1 MSDEKQSGFDRD
13 SISNTLVVAIG
24 VSLVCSVLVSAAAVV
39 LRPAQ
44 ERNQAEFR
52 QRIVLE
58 VAGLYEPDVDIATQF
73 ASIDAQLVDLETG
86 EYVEDIDPESFDAE
100 AATNDPKLSV
110 VVPAEYDIANL
121 RRRPI
126 YAPVYL
132 VTDGDRIE
140 QIILPVHGAG
150 LWSTMRGFLSV
161 EADGN
166 TVRGLRFFEHAE
178 TPGLGDGIDKDP
190 WLSQFPGKLLFDAA
204 GEPRFEVVRGIA
216 PPGPNEIHQVDGMSG
231 ATLTGN
237 GVTNLIQYWS
247 GPHGFGPFLKRITDK
262 ANGDG

>member
-1 MSDEKQSGFDRD
+1 MPDEKKEFQRD

-44 ERNQAEFR
+44 ERNQAEFK
-52 QRIVLE
+52 QQIVLE
-58 VAGLYEPDVDIATQF
+58 VAGLYEPGAEITAQFNQVDAR
-73 ASIDAQLVDLETG
+73 LVDLETG
-86 EYVEDIDPESFDAE
+86 EYVEDIDPQSFDAV
-100 AATNDPKLSV
+100 AATNDPNLSV
-110 VVPAEYDIANL
+110 AVPADLDVANL
-121 RRRPI
+121 RRRAI

-132 VTDGDRIE
+132 VTDGDNIE
-140 QIILPVHGAG
+140 QIILPVYGAG

-178 TPGLGDGIDKDP
+178 TPGLGDQIDKDS
-190 WLSQFPGKLLFDAA
+190 WLAQFPGRLLFDAV
-204 GEPRFEVVRGIA
+204 GNVRFEVVRGKA
-216 PPGPNEIHQVDGMSG
+216 PPGPNAVHQVDGMSG

-237 GVTNLIQYWS
+237 GVSNLIQYWS
-247 GPHGFGPFLKRITDK
+247 GPHGFGPYLNRITDK

>member
-1 MSDEKQSGFDRD
+1 MPDEKKEFSRD

-58 VAGLYEPDVDIATQF
+58 VAGLYEPEVEIGTQF
-73 ASIDAQLVDLETG
+73 GRVDAYLVDLETG
-86 EYVEDIDPESFDAE
+86 EYVEDIDPESFDTE
-100 AATNDPKLSV
+100 AATNDPRLSV
-110 VVPAEYDIANL
+110 AVPAEYDIANL

-140 QIILPVHGAG
+140 QIILPMHGAG
-150 LWSTMRGFLSV
+150 LWSTMRGFLAV

-166 TVRGLRFFEHAE
+166 TIRGLRFFEHAE

-190 WLSQFPGKLLFDAA
+190 WLSQFPGKILFDAA
-204 GEPRFEVVRGIA
+204 GEPRFEVVRGLTQ
-216 PPGPNEIHQVDGMSG
+216 PGPNEVHQVDGMSG

-247 GPHGFGPFLKRITDK
+247 GPHGFGPYLTRITEK

>member
-1 MSDEKQSGFDRD
+1 MSDEKKREFSRD

-44 ERNQAEFR
+44 ERNQTEFR

-58 VAGLYEPDVDIATQF
+58 VAGLYDPDTEVATQF
-73 ASIDAQLVDLETG
+73 DAIDAQLVDLESG
-86 EYVEDIDPESFDAE
+86 DYVDGIDPESFDIA
-100 AATNDPKLSV
+100 AATNDPKLSITI
-110 VVPAEYDIANL
+110 PANLDIANL

-126 YAPVYL
+126 YSPVYL
-132 VTDGDRIE
+132 VAEGGDIE

-150 LWSTMRGFLSV
+150 LWSTMRGYLSV
-161 EADGN
+161 EADGK
-166 TVRGLRFFEHAE
+166 TVRGLRFYEHAE
-178 TPGLGDGIDKDP
+178 TPGLGDQIDKDT
-190 WLSQFPGKLLFDAA
+190 WLSQFPGKLLFDDA
-204 GEPRFEVVRGIA
+204 GATRFQVVRGKA
-216 PPGPNEIHQVDGMSG
+216 QPGPDAVYQVDGMSG

-237 GVTNLIQYWS
+237 GVMYLIQYWT
-247 GPHGFGPFLKRITDK
+247 GPHGFGPYLNRMNK

>member
-1 MSDEKQSGFDRD
+1 MSDEKQSGFNRD

-44 ERNQAEFR
+44 ERNQAAFK
-52 QRIVLE
+52 QQIVLE
-58 VAGLYEPDVDIATQF
+58 VAGLYEPDLDVATQF
-73 ASIDAQLVDLETG
+73 DQIEARLVDLETG
-86 EYVEDIDPESFDAE
+86 TYVEDIDPQSFDAV
-100 AATNDPKLSV
+100 AATNDPSLSV
-110 VVPAEYDIANL
+110 PVPSDLDLANL
-121 RRRPI
+121 RRRAI

-132 VTDGDRIE
+132 VTDGDNIE
-140 QIILPVHGAG
+140 QIILPVYGAG

-178 TPGLGDGIDKDP
+178 TPGLGDQIDKDS
-190 WLSQFPGKLLFDAA
+190 WLAQFPGQLLFDAA
-204 GEPRFEVVRGIA
+204 GNVRFEVVRGKA
-216 PPGPNEIHQVDGMSG
+216 PPGPNAVHQVDGMSG

-247 GPHGFGPFLKRITDK
+247 GPHGFGPYLNRITDK

>member
-1 MSDEKQSGFDRD
+1 MSDETKREFSRD

-52 QRIVLE
+52 QQIVLE
-58 VAGLYEPDVDIATQF
+58 VAGLYDPEADVAMQF
-73 ASIDAQLVDLETG
+73 DAIDAYLVDLETG
-86 EYVEDIDPESFDAE
+86 DYVDGIDPESFDIE

-110 VVPAEYDIANL
+110 TIPANLDVANL

-126 YAPVYL
+126 YSPVYL
-132 VTDGDRIE
+132 VAKGGDIE

-150 LWSTMRGFLSV
+150 LWSTMRGYLSV
-161 EADGN
+161 EADGK
-166 TVRGLRFFEHAE
+166 TVRGLRFYEHAE
-178 TPGLGDGIDKDP
+178 TPGLGDQIDKES
-190 WLSQFPGKLLFDAA
+190 WLSQFPGKFLFDEA
-204 GEPRFEVVRGIA
+204 GNPRFEVVRGMA
-216 PPGPNEIHQVDGMSG
+216 PPGPDAAYQVDGMSG

-237 GVTNLIQYWS
+237 GVTNLIQYWTGS
-247 GPHGFGPFLKRITDK
+247 HGFGPYLNRINDK

>member
-1 MSDEKQSGFDRD
+1 MPDEKKNFSRD

-58 VAGLYEPDVDIATQF
+58 VAGLYDPGADIAAQF
-73 ASIDAQLVDLETG
+73 DRIDAHLVDLETG

-121 RRRPI
+121 RRRTI

-150 LWSTMRGFLSV
+150 LWSTMRGFLAV
-161 EADGN
+161 EVDGN
-166 TVRGLRFFEHAE
+166 TIRGLRFYEHAE
-178 TPGLGDGIDKDP
+178 TPGLGDQIDNES

-204 GEPRFEVVRGIA
+204 GEPRFEVVRGKA
-216 PPGPNEIHQVDGMSG
+216 QPGPNAVHQVDGMSG

-237 GVTNLIQYWS
+237 GVSNLIQYWS
-247 GPHGFGPFLKRITDK
+247 GPHGFGPYLNRITDK

>member
-1 MSDEKQSGFDRD
+1 MPDEKKEFSRD

-44 ERNQAEFR
+44 ERNQAEFK

-58 VAGLYEPDVDIATQF
+58 VAGLYEPDADIATQF
-73 ASIDAQLVDLETG
+73 GRVDARLVDLETG
-86 EYVEDIDPESFDAE
+86 DYVDDIDPQSFDAV
-100 AATNDPKLSV
+100 AAVNDPGLSI
-110 VVPAEYDIANL
+110 VVPAEFDVANL
-121 RRRPI
+121 RRRAI
-126 YAPVYL
+126 YAAVYL
-132 VTDGDRIE
+132 VADGDDIE
-140 QIILPVHGAG
+140 QIILPVYGAG

-166 TVRGLRFFEHAE
+166 TIRGLRFYEHAE

-190 WLSQFPGKLLFDAA
+190 WLSQFPGQLLFDAA
-204 GEPRFEVVRGIA
+204 GEPRFEVVRGMA
-216 PPGPNEIHQVDGMSG
+216 QPGPNAVHQVDGMSG

-247 GPHGFGPFLKRITDK
+247 GPHGFGPYLTKITDK

>member
-1 MSDEKQSGFDRD
+1 MSDETKREFSRD

-44 ERNQAEFR
+44 ERNQTEFR

-58 VAGLYEPDVDIATQF
+58 VAGLYDPDADIATQF
-73 ASIDAQLVDLETG
+73 DAIDAQLVDLESG
-86 EYVEDIDPESFDAE
+86 DYVEGIDPESFDIA
-100 AATNDPKLSV
+100 AATNDPKLSIAI
-110 VVPAEYDIANL
+110 PADVDIANL

-126 YAPVYL
+126 YSPVYL
-132 VTDGDRIE
+132 VAEGDDIE

-150 LWSTMRGFLSV
+150 LWSTMRGYLSV

-166 TVRGLRFFEHAE
+166 TVRGLRFYEHAE
-178 TPGLGDGIDKDP
+178 TPGLGDQIDKDS
-190 WLSQFPGKLLFDAA
+190 WLSQFPGKFLFDEA
-204 GEPRFEVVRGIA
+204 GNPRFQVVRGMV
-216 PPGPNEIHQVDGMSG
+216 PPGPDAVYQVDGMSG

-237 GVTNLIQYWS
+237 GVMYLIQYWT
-247 GPHGFGPFLKRITDK
+247 GPHGFGPYLNRMNE

>member
-1 MSDEKQSGFDRD
+1 MRDEKKEFSRD

-58 VAGLYEPDVDIATQF
+58 VAGLYEPEVEIGTQF
-73 ASIDAQLVDLETG
+73 GRVNAYLVDLETG
-86 EYVEDIDPESFDAE
+86 EYVEDMDPESFDIE
-100 AATNDPKLSV
+100 AATNDPQLSV

-132 VTDGDRIE
+132 VADGDRIE

-150 LWSTMRGFLSV
+150 LWSTMRGFLAV

-166 TVRGLRFFEHAE
+166 TIRGLRFFEHAE

-204 GEPRFEVVRGIA
+204 GEPRFEVVRGLA
-216 PPGPNEIHQVDGMSG
+216 QPGPNEIHQVDGMSG

-247 GPHGFGPFLKRITDK
+247 GPHGFGPYLTRMTEK

>member
-1 MSDEKQSGFDRD
+1 MSDEKKSGFNRD

-73 ASIDAQLVDLETG
+73 GSIDAQLVDLETG
-86 EYVEDIDPESFDAE
+86 EYVEGIDPESFDSE

-150 LWSTMRGFLSV
+150 LWSTMRGFLAV

-166 TVRGLRFFEHAE
+166 TIRGLRFFEHAE
-178 TPGLGDGIDKDP
+178 TPGLGDQIDKES
-190 WLSQFPGKLLFDAA
+190 WLSQFPGQLLYDAA
-204 GEPRFEVVRGIA
+204 GEPRFEVVRGMA
-216 PPGPNEIHQVDGMSG
+216 QPGPNAVHQVDGMSG

-237 GVTNLIQYWS
+237 GVGNLIRYWS
-247 GPHGFGPFLKRITDK
+247 GPHGFGPYLTRVTEK